1 MGKKFL
7 KHKPSSITVAGIYIR
22 HLARELGVEEELVAQ
37 IMDPMPRPGDEL
49 LCIEAGL
56 GQLDARMGDTEM
68 WGKIDDLAGQELGG
82 GVTTTLGTSGAIVTI
97 VRAAKPVVQ

>member
-22 HLARELGVEEELVAQ
+22 HLARELRVEEELVARL
-37 IMDPMPRPGDEL
+37 MDTLPRPGDEL

-56 GQLDARMGDTEM
+56 EQLDARMGDTEM
-68 WGKIDDLAGQELGG
+68 WGKVDELAGQELGG
-82 GVTTTLGTSGAIVTI
+82 QVATTLGTSGAIVTI
-97 VRAAKPVVQ
+97 VRATKPVV